1 MIATVVLS
9 AGVLTLAVA
18 LLTYALR
25 RYGFAAM
32 AGQVAIFGSRP
43 STYSDA
49 CLRVAGRNHR
59 RAVLAMGLGF
69 ACAVLGGWIV
79 GRFL

>member
-1 MIATVVLS
+1 MIGTVVLS

-25 RYGFAAM
+25 RYGVAAM
-32 AGQVAIFGSRP
+32 AGQAAFFGTGP
-43 STYSDA
+43 NDYGEA
-49 CLRVAGRNHR
+49 CLRVAGRNWR
-59 RAVLAMGLGF
+59 RAVLATGLGF
-69 ACAVLGGWIV
+69 TLAVLGGWIA